1 MIKMTWYINT
11 PNNYSDN
18 WDIIESFDT
27 KEETIEYGVY
37 EYKAHLDG
45 ALTELFDDDYNKTSI
60 FEIGEGKPFVPY
72 VDSDLIIEQVAEQ
85 ASWQC
90 GEIGDE
96 WLNWNDITKEQRKE
110 LQDNMQKTFDEWL
123 RKHSLEPTFFNVIH
137 IEEIDAKDYL

>member
-27 KEETIEYGVY
+27 KEEAIEYGVY
-37 EYKAHLDG
+37 EYKAHLNG
-45 ALTELFDDDYNKTSI
+45 VLTELFDDDYNKTSI

-72 VDSDLIIEQVAEQ
+72 VDSDWIIEQVAEE
-85 ASWQC
+85 ASCQC

-96 WLNWNDITKEQRKE
+96 WLNWNDITEEQRKE

-123 RKHSLEPTFFNVIH
+123 EKHNLEPTFFNVIH
-137 IEEIDAKDYL
+137 VEEIDAKDYL